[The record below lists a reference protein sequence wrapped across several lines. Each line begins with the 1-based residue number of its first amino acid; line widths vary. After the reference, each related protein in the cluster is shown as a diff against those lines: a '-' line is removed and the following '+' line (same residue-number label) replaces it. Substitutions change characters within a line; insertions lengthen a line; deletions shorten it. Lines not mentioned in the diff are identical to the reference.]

1 MVFYIQIKGYYSCDA
16 SPVSPAAVAITPP
29 LSTVSLFHHLVPL
42 AAPEAPVITFGRACI
57 GT

>member
-1 MVFYIQIKGYYSCDA
+1 MVFYIRNAGYYSHDA
-16 SPVSPAAVAITPP
+16 SPVSPAAIAITPP

-42 AAPEAPVITFGRACI
+42 AAPEAPIITFGRECI